1 MRHIRETARPAGQG
15 GFSLFEFAVAAIIV
29 AILTGVLLMRLMDYR
44 EQAELAAVERTVGI
58 LRSALVFKSGSLAAR
73 GQQDELT
80 SLITKN
86 PVELLSEK
94 PANYLGEY
102 YAPDN
107 SRLPKGSWYY
117 DRASKML
124 VYLLN
129 HAKKFPYGSADA
141 LYFKV
146 EFSGL
151 PKINAK
157 PDGTPQQSVVALIQ
171 VNR

>member
-1 MRHIRETARPAGQG
+1 MRHIGETAMRGRQG
-15 GFSLFEFAVAAIIV
+15 GFSLFEFAVAAIII

-73 GQQDELT
+73 GQQDELD
-80 SLITKN
+80 SLTRKN

-107 SRLPKGSWYY
+107 SRLPRGSWYY
-117 DRASKML
+117 DRSSKTL
-124 VYLLN
+124 VYLLSN
-129 HAKKFPYGSADA
+129 AKKFPQSSADA

-157 PDGTPQQSVVALIQ
+157 PNGTPQQSVVVLTQ